1 LPLIEK
7 RFPVEI
13 LKFMGR
19 PLGSKNKR
27 TLLMEQRIRERGLVA
42 ATPIDSLK
50 IMEDCVGYFYRRFLA
65 LKARAKGADDE
76 KVCDAARDA
85 FVVAEKMT
93 PYRHPRMA
101 TMKIAHDPNG
111 DRSLNDLSREE
122 VRQKVIEQLQELEA
136 LGCFQKME
144 RPANTNRGN
153 GSVS

>member
-1 LPLIEK
+1 
-7 RFPVEI
+7 
-13 LKFMGR
+13 
-19 PLGSKNKR
+19 
-27 TLLMEQRIRERGLVA
+27 MEQRFRERGVVA

-50 IMEDCVGYFYRRFLA
+50 IMDDCAGYFYRRFLA

-85 FVVAEKMT
+85 FVVAEKMA

-101 TMKIAHDPNG
+101 TMKIAHDPNA
-111 DRSLNDLSREE
+111 DRALDDLSKEE
-122 VRQKVIEQLQELEA
+122 LRQQIERDLEEIG
-136 LGCFQKME
+136 LFLTTE